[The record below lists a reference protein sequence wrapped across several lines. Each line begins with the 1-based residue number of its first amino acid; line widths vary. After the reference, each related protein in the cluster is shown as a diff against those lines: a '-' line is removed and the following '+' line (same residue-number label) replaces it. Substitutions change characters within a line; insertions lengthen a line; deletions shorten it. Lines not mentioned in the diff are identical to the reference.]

1 MIFSYAD
8 KRFVLVHFSWK
19 GMLQSWQM
27 GAMFPIDKEALE
39 NRRFS
44 NMNKDQNHVPLEISS
59 LFTFVVM
66 NTTNGTKFDE
76 VSRLHVEFLM
86 LVPILCFLIG
96 LLRVLNWFLDTY
108 WCIFLDHTFGQS
120 YQLVWFGGGVSL
132 DVFILYYNY

>member
-1 MIFSYAD
+1 
-8 KRFVLVHFSWK
+8 
-19 GMLQSWQM
+19 M

-96 LLRVLNWFLDTY
+96 LLRVLN
-108 WCIFLDHTFGQS
+108 
-120 YQLVWFGGGVSL
+120 
-132 DVFILYYNY
+132 